1 MTSALNNLNCLEA
14 ATVIHRQSITAKFT
28 RSDVAPIV
36 CEDYDWYRHGQIY
49 ILRTKLVLSMG
60 DSDMTGEFE
69 EQVTG
74 ERQMHDLRRNLACGV
89 FCQAIKMKVKIVTS
103 TECKS

>member
-1 MTSALNNLNCLEA
+1 
-14 ATVIHRQSITAKFT
+14 
-28 RSDVAPIV
+28 
-36 CEDYDWYRHGQIY
+36 
-49 ILRTKLVLSMG
+49 
-60 DSDMTGEFE
+60 MTGEFE
-69 EQVTG
+69 EQVTR